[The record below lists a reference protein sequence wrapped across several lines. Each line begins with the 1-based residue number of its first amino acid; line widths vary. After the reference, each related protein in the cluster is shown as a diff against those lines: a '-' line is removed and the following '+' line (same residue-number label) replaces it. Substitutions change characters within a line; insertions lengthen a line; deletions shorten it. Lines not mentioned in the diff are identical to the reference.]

1 MQGWVGGRQRHVIL
15 WRVKQSLGCQE
26 STSVYYVI
34 LKADVEARLDENS
47 ENNSAVQLLIK
58 QFAYI
63 SIFSLKDGLIFVF
76 FYEK

>member
-1 MQGWVGGRQRHVIL
+1 M
-15 WRVKQSLGCQE
+15 
-26 STSVYYVI
+26 YYVI

-63 SIFSLKDGLIFVF
+63 SIFSLKDGLIFLF